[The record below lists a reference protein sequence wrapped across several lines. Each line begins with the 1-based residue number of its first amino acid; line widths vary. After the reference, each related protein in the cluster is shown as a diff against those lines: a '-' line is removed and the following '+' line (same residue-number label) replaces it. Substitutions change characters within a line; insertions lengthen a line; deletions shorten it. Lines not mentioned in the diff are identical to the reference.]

1 MTGTIKVSTSKLRST
16 ATSFSNTANQIK
28 TLTSNMTST
37 VEGLSGAVWSGDAA
51 NAYKRKFK
59 QLDDDIAKL
68 VKMIN
73 EHATDLNEMARS
85 YSSVEAENVSAAGAL
100 SDDVVK

>member
-73 EHATDLNEMARS
+73 EHATDLNEMARE
-85 YSSVEAENVSAAGAL
+85 YEAAENQNINASNSL
-100 SDDVVK
+100 SGDVIV